1 MTRDLCYFYP
11 CPLNAVYG
19 AFVQT
24 AAQKLGKDC
33 KQTPMVSISF
43 GLNFSMKYNMNGGAC
58 TIHFMPYQNGT
69 AINIRY
75 SVVQL
80 MGARYK
86 KHAQDL
92 TLYANNILRA
102 NAQPAKELSHRWL
115 SLLKMPRQCRSRLLL
130 SISLKRLLRQRIVRL
145 FSSIRRRRDLHR
157 VLSSVLTAE
166 SSFLRTRGS
175 APTAAKKSPFRHL
188 HPLVRT
194 AESPCRQMKN
204 SASDAEQKLI
214 NRINKR
220 GDVTEDISAYFFVR
234 TALLYLQL
242 RRR

>member
-43 GLNFSMKYNMNGGAC
+43 GLNFSMK
-58 TIHFMPYQNGT
+58 
-69 AINIRY
+69 
-75 SVVQL
+75 QL

-102 NAQPAKELSHRWL
+102 NVQPANINVQEFLNYAATQTRAQSPMVQPAQNAQA
-115 SLLKMPRQCRSRLLL
+115 MPQQTPPQYQPQAAPQTAYRQSVQQYP
-130 SISLKRLLRQRIVRL
+130 SPQRPAQGVKFCTYCGKQLPADARFCTNCGKGI
-145 FSSIRRRRDLHR
+145 
-157 VLSSVLTAE
+157 AMP
-166 SSFLRTRGS
+166 
-175 APTAAKKSPFRHL
+175 APTPACPNCGK
-188 HPLVRT
+188 PLQADEKFCVRCGT
-194 AESPCRQMKN
+194 K
-204 SASDAEQKLI
+204 I
-214 NRINKR
+214 N
-220 GDVTEDISAYFFVR
+220 
-234 TALLYLQL
+234 
-242 RRR
+242 

>member
-92 TLYANNILRA
+92 TLYANNILRPVQQYPSPQRP
-102 NAQPAKELSHRWL
+102 AQGVKFCTNCGKQLPADARFCTNCGKE
-115 SLLKMPRQCRSRLLL
+115 
-130 SISLKRLLRQRIVRL
+130 IAV
-145 FSSIRRRRDLHR
+145 
-157 VLSSVLTAE
+157 
-166 SSFLRTRGS
+166 S
-175 APTAAKKSPFRHL
+175 APAPACPNCGK
-188 HPLVRT
+188 PLQADEKFCVRCGT
-194 AESPCRQMKN
+194 K
-204 SASDAEQKLI
+204 I
-214 NRINKR
+214 N
-220 GDVTEDISAYFFVR
+220 
-234 TALLYLQL
+234 
-242 RRR
+242 

>member
-102 NAQPAKELSHRWL
+102 NAQPANINVQEFLNYAATQTRAQSP
-115 SLLKMPRQCRSRLLL
+115 MAQ
-130 SISLKRLLRQRIVRL
+130 
-145 FSSIRRRRDLHR
+145 RRDRHR
-157 VLSSVLTAE
+157 VLSSVQIAE

>member
-102 NAQPAKELSHRWL
+102 NAQPAKDS
-115 SLLKMPRQCRSRLLL
+115 
-130 SISLKRLLRQRIVRL
+130 
-145 FSSIRRRRDLHR
+145 
-157 VLSSVLTAE
+157 SSV
-166 SSFLRTRGS
+166 
-175 APTAAKKSPFRHL
+175 
-188 HPLVRT
+188 
-194 AESPCRQMKN
+194 
-204 SASDAEQKLI
+204 SASSGSSGSVSSACSAVSVAAETCT
-214 NRINKR
+214 
-220 GDVTEDISAYFFVR
+220 GC
-234 TALLYLQL
+234 
-242 RRR
+242 

>member
-102 NAQPAKELSHRWL
+102 NAQPANINVQEFLNYAATQTRAQSPMAQPAQNARA
-115 SLLKMPRQCRSRLLL
+115 MPQQTPPQYQPQAAPQTAYRQSVQQYP
-130 SISLKRLLRQRIVRL
+130 SPQRPAQGVKFCTYCGKQLPADARFCTNCGKGI
-145 FSSIRRRRDLHR
+145 
-157 VLSSVLTAE
+157 AMP
-166 SSFLRTRGS
+166 
-175 APTAAKKSPFRHL
+175 APTPACPNCGK
-188 HPLVRT
+188 PLQADEKFCVRCGT
-194 AESPCRQMKN
+194 K
-204 SASDAEQKLI
+204 I
-214 NRINKR
+214 N
-220 GDVTEDISAYFFVR
+220 
-234 TALLYLQL
+234 
-242 RRR
+242 

>member
-1 MTRDLCYFYP
+1 MTRDLCFFYP

-24 AAQKLGKDC
+24 AAQKFGKDC

-86 KHAQDL
+86 KHAPMVQP
-92 TLYANNILRA
+92 AQ
-102 NAQPAKELSHRWL
+102 NAQAMPQQTPPQYQPQAAPQAAYRQPVQQYPSPQRPAQGVKFCTNCGKQLPADARFCTNCGKE
-115 SLLKMPRQCRSRLLL
+115 
-130 SISLKRLLRQRIVRL
+130 IAV
-145 FSSIRRRRDLHR
+145 
-157 VLSSVLTAE
+157 
-166 SSFLRTRGS
+166 S
-175 APTAAKKSPFRHL
+175 APAPACPNCGK
-188 HPLVRT
+188 PLQADEKFCVRCGT
-194 AESPCRQMKN
+194 K
-204 SASDAEQKLI
+204 I
-214 NRINKR
+214 N
-220 GDVTEDISAYFFVR
+220 
-234 TALLYLQL
+234 
-242 RRR
+242 